1 MYVLVRKK
9 QDLLSKS
16 LERSTRGIVT
26 DARQRKPLLF
36 KQTLRSR
43 FALSRVYKSWL
54 FQTIKRVFL
63 DCLQPAVFCMDHFH
77 DR

>member
-26 DARQRKPLLF
+26 DAQQRKPLLF
-36 KQTLRSR
+36 KQTLRASKVTFR
-43 FALSRVYKSWL
+43 IITGL
-54 FQTIKRVFL
+54 
-63 DCLQPAVFCMDHFH
+63 
-77 DR
+77 